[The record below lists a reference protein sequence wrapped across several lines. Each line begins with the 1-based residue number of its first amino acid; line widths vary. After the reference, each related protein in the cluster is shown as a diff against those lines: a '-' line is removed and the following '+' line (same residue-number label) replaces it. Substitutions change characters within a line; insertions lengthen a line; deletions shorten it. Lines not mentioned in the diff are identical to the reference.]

1 MSELRDNLGIEGG
14 LNGLL
19 VLYIQMASVS
29 EYKQFDFQNMTLPPP
44 HTASGA
50 KIAGPSDLTEASL
63 CDCLTCAG
71 SESNKIQKG
80 SF

>member
-29 EYKQFDFQNMTLPPP
+29 EYKQFDFQNMTTPPQ
-44 HTASGA
+44 TASGA
-50 KIAGPSDLTEASL
+50 KIAGPSDLTEVSL
-63 CDCLTCAG
+63 CDCLTRAG
-71 SESNKIQKG
+71 SESDKIQKG